1 MLGMNVEDDAA
12 HSRFVVRLPEGE
24 GELVYRRIPPR
35 TLELVHT
42 EVAPALRGR
51 GVAEALA
58 EAAVARARGE
68 GLSIIATCPYV
79 QRWLAKHPEHR
90 DLVASGAKER

>member
-1 MLGMNVEDDAA
+1 MDVENDSAQD
-12 HSRFVVRLPEGE
+12 RFHVVLPEGE
-24 GELVYRRIPPR
+24 GELVYQRPAPD

-58 EAAVARARGE
+58 EAAFAYARAH
-68 GLSIIATCPYV
+68 GLRVIATCPYV
-79 QRWLAKHPEHR
+79 RRWLGKHPEQR
-90 DLVASGAKER
+90 DIVID